1 MIGGN
6 VISAAT
12 TGTTEETALVSVT
25 EIGIAIVIA
34 TVIGGAIV
42 EAMTEEATASAWQSR
57 EAMPPD

>member
-12 TGTTEETALVSVT
+12 TGTTGETALVSVT

-34 TVIGGAIV
+34 TVTGDAI
-42 EAMTEEATASAWQSR
+42 EDAMTVEATASVWLSR